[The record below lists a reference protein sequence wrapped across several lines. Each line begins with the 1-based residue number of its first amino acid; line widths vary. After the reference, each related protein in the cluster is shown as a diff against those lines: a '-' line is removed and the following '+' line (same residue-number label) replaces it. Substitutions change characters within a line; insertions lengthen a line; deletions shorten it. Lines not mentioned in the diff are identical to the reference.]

1 MNKLDTILKQIG
13 LLENKS
19 TLTEEETKEL
29 ENLYKQEEQE
39 YERKDR
45 FIRFNKQSK
54 GKLI

>member
-1 MNKLDTILKQIG
+1 MNKLATILKQIG

-19 TLTEEETKEL
+19 TLTEEEIKEL
-29 ENLYKQEEQE
+29 EALYKQEEQE

-45 FIRFNKQSK
+45 FIRFNKQLK